1 MTNYDKYLAGLDVP
15 KLPKGAKEV
24 LIALGQSQYG
34 DPVDQHCAFCQ
45 GKISVEPLTLG
56 GESRPTSWR
65 HSCPCGK
72 CNGTMRGL

>member
-1 MTNYDKYLAGLDVP
+1 MTAYDKYLVGLDVDS
-15 KLPKGAKEV
+15 LPNGAKEV
-24 LIALGQSQYG
+24 LVALGQSQYG
-34 DPVDQHCAFCQ
+34 DPVDQLCFFCHDP
-45 GKISVEPLTLG
+45 IVVEPLTLP

>member
-1 MTNYDKYLAGLDVP
+1 MSSHEKYLAGLDVAG
-15 KLPKGAKEV
+15 LPPGAKEV

-34 DPVDQHCAFCQ
+34 DPVDQLCFFCN
-45 GKISVEPLTLG
+45 GPILVEPLTLR
-56 GESRPTSWR
+56 GEGRPTAWR

>member
-1 MTNYDKYLAGLDVP
+1 MDSYAKYLAGLDAER
-15 KLPKGAKEV
+15 LPAGAREV

-34 DPVDQHCAFCQ
+34 DPIDQLCHFCR
-45 GKISVEPLTLG
+45 GPILVEPLTLNV
-56 GESRPTSWR
+56 ETRSTSWR